1 MKPMAKQLA
10 DTQQCG
16 VYQLVSALEAVERA
30 AQEAGLAVFRIDIGE
45 VRNKADFLG
54 RVAKALSFPN
64 WFGSNWDALN
74 DCLTDLDWLSTKTG
88 YVLIFE
94 NSDDFGSHH
103 KSEFDTATDVL
114 NNAAE
119 YWKEEGR
126 SFWAFMAV
134 AGDWESGLT
143 KWPSGSGEI

>member
-1 MKPMAKQLA
+1 MKPMARQLA

-16 VYQLVSALEAVERA
+16 VYQLVSGLDAVERA
-30 AQEAGLAVFRIDIGE
+30 AQEAGLAVFRIDVDE
-45 VRNKADFLG
+45 MRNKADFLA
-54 RVAKALSFPN
+54 RVAKALSFPD

-94 NSDDFGSHH
+94 NSDHFGSHH
-103 KSEFDTATDVL
+103 KDEFDTATDVL

-126 SFWAFMAV
+126 PFWAFMIGE
-134 AGDWESGLT
+134 GDWESGLA